1 MSSQPAAAPGG
12 AYLRRTAPPPGH
24 PAIAFALLLCACW
37 FPQDRGQ
44 RLEKRVERIEE
55 EGPTRQLDQERAA
68 TEERARKVDVKI
80 AEIQKKLD
88 ALETGSHGAEP
99 GGVARRDELAAELGR
114 LRATLDQQGRRLDT
128 IEKALAQARSGAD
141 NRAAE
146 RKTDNRA
153 AERKTSSG
161 RATEHRPAGAPD
173 VPRTRAPPEAPREKT
188 GFLAFAREQ
197 EDKGE
202 KAVARDLYQEYVQ
215 KFPDD
220 PQAADAHFRLGELA
234 FRDRRYQ
241 DAIASFGKVAKD
253 FPASERAPAALL
265 RTAEAMLA
273 LDLKDDAIS
282 LLTEIPKRYPA
293 TPAAKRA
300 RQHLAELSGSSAPAS
315 KKRN

>member
-1 MSSQPAAAPGG
+1 
-12 AYLRRTAPPPGH
+12 
-24 PAIAFALLLCACW
+24 LLLCACW

-44 RLEKRVERIEE
+44 RLEKRIDRIEE
-55 EGPTRQLDQERAA
+55 EGPTRQLDQERGAM
-68 TEERARKVDVKI
+68 EERARKVDVKI

-99 GGVARRDELAAELGR
+99 GGVARRDELAAELGG

-128 IEKALAQARSGAD
+128 IEKALAQARSGAG

-146 RKTDNRA
+146 RRTA
-153 AERKTSSG
+153 SG
-161 RATEHRPAGAPD
+161 RAMEHRPAGAPE

-197 EDKGE
+197 EGKGE

-220 PQAADAHFRLGELA
+220 PQAAEAHFRLGELA
-234 FRDRRYQ
+234 FGDRRYQ

-282 LLTEIPKRYPA
+282 LLTEIPKRYPG

-300 RQHLAELSGSSAPAS
+300 RQHLSELSGSSAPAS